1 LVKTEKYKDMRFA
14 ISYLSTANRDLN
26 QEEVAELLELTQIR
40 NNNAGVNGLLI
51 YSDGNFFEVIEGE
64 ESKIKALFEN
74 IKEDPRHRN
83 IMMVFE
89 KNIDKPLFD
98 DKEANFISE
107 NTKHRQMEV
116 ENFLYYIKDLDEST
130 QKAVKNILVAMGE
143 NS

>member
-1 LVKTEKYKDMRFA
+1 MRFA
-14 ISYLSTANRDLN
+14 ISYLSTANRDIN
-26 QEEVAELLELTQIR
+26 QDEVAELLDLTEVR

-64 ESKIKALFEN
+64 ETKIKELFEN

-83 IMMVFE
+83 IMIVFE
-89 KNIDKPLFD
+89 KKIDKPLFE

-130 QKAVKNILVAMGE
+130 QKAVKNILTAMGK

>member
-1 LVKTEKYKDMRFA
+1 MRFA

-26 QEEVAELLELTQIR
+26 QDEVAELLDQTEIR
-40 NNNAGVNGLLI
+40 NNIEGVNGLLI

-64 ESKIKALFEN
+64 ETKIKELFEN

-89 KNIDKPLFD
+89 KKIDKPLFD

-130 QKAVKNILVAMGE
+130 QKAVKNILAAMGE

>member
-1 LVKTEKYKDMRFA
+1 MRFA
-14 ISYLSTANRDLN
+14 ISYLSTANRDIN
-26 QEEVAELLELTQIR
+26 QDEVAELLDLTEVR
-40 NNNAGVNGLLI
+40 NITAGVNGLLI

-64 ESKIKALFEN
+64 ETKIKELFEN

-83 IMMVFE
+83 IMIVFE
-89 KNIDKPLFD
+89 KKIDKPLFD

-116 ENFLYYIKDLDEST
+116 ENFLYYIKNLDEST
-130 QKAVKNILVAMGE
+130 QKAVKNILGAMGK

>member
-1 LVKTEKYKDMRFA
+1 MRFA
-14 ISYLSTANRDLN
+14 ISYVSTANRDLN
-26 QEEVAELLELTQIR
+26 QDEVSELLDQTEIR
-40 NNNAGVNGLLI
+40 NNNEGVNGLLI

-64 ESKIKALFEN
+64 KSKIRGLFKC

-89 KNIDKPLFD
+89 KEIDKPLFD

-107 NTKHRQMEV
+107 NTRHRQMKV
-116 ENFLYYIKDLDEST
+116 GNFLYYIKDLDEST
-130 QKAVKNILVAMGE
+130 QKAVKNILEAMGE

>member
-1 LVKTEKYKDMRFA
+1 MRFA
-14 ISYLSTANRDLN
+14 ISYLSTANRDIN
-26 QEEVAELLELTQIR
+26 QDEVAELLDLTEVR

-64 ESKIKALFEN
+64 ETKIKELFEN

-83 IMMVFE
+83 IMIVFE
-89 KNIDKPLFD
+89 KKIDKPLFE

-107 NTKHRQMEV
+107 NTKHRQMEM
-116 ENFLYYIKDLDEST
+116 ENFLYYIKDLDKST
-130 QKAVKNILVAMGE
+130 QKAVKNILTAMGK

>member
-1 LVKTEKYKDMRFA
+1 MRFA
-14 ISYLSTANRDLN
+14 ISYVSTANRSLN
-26 QEEVAELLELTQIR
+26 QDEVAELLDQTEIR
-40 NNNAGVNGLLI
+40 NNNEGVNGLLI

-64 ESKIKALFEN
+64 KSKIRDLFKM

-89 KNIDKPLFD
+89 KKIDKPLFD

-107 NTKHRQMEV
+107 NTIHRQMKV

-130 QKAVKNILVAMGE
+130 QKAVKNILAALGG

>member
-1 LVKTEKYKDMRFA
+1 MRFA

-26 QEEVAELLELTQIR
+26 QDEVAELLDLTEVR

-64 ESKIKALFEN
+64 ETKIKELFEN

-89 KNIDKPLFD
+89 KNIDKPLFE

-130 QKAVKNILVAMGE
+130 QKAVKNILTAMGK